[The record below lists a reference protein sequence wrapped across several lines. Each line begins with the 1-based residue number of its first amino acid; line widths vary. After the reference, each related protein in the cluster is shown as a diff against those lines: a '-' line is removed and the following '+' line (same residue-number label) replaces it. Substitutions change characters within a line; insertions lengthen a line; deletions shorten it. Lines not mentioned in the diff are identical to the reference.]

1 METMIFTASEGMWI
15 TQIAD
20 VAIENR
26 ICTKEIATS
35 QKAFEKKWHEITEAK
50 KQEYDAEYAA
60 WLAEQEQESG
70 TDDGL
75 GN

>member
-1 METMIFTASEGMWI
+1 MRIEANEGMWL
-15 TQIAD
+15 TQKKD
-20 VAIENR
+20 VAIQDR
-26 ICTKEIATS
+26 VCTKLVICNVK
-35 QKAFEKKWHEITEAK
+35 KAGDWVEITDAK

-75 GN
+75 GY